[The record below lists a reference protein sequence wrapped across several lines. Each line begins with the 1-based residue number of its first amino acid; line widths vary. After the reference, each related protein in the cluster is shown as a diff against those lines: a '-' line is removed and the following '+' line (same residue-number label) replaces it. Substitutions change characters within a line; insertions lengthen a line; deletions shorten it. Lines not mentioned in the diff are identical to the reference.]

1 MKKINL
7 DEYDIDIQD
16 ESFGVN
22 EDDVI
27 KVKANSSPVAN
38 MFYEW
43 SHSII
48 VAIVIVVLLLTFVF
62 RLVNIEGT
70 SMVDTLHN
78 QDKVIITNFMY
89 KPEVGDIV
97 VFPADEKVN
106 TPIIKRVIALEG
118 QQVYIDY
125 TTQEVYVDGIL
136 LKEDYISSPTVM
148 GTGEKELSVTVGEGQ
163 VFVLGD
169 NRFISL
175 DSRSFGCKDVD
186 DIIGKAQF
194 IIFPFDRFGYI
205 Y

>member
-1 MKKINL
+1 MRKINL

-16 ESFGVN
+16 ENFGIDEDNIVEVN
-22 EDDVI
+22 TN
-27 KVKANSSPVAN
+27 KSTVAN
-38 MFYEW
+38 LFYEW
-43 SHSII
+43 IHSII

-62 RLVNIEGT
+62 RLVNIKGT

-89 KPEVGDIV
+89 EPKVGDIV

-125 TTQEVYVDGIL
+125 TAQEVYVDGIL
-136 LKEDYISSPTVM
+136 LKEDYVYSPMAAV
-148 GTGEKELSVTVGEGQ
+148 EKDLSVTVGEGQ

-169 NRFISL
+169 NRLKSL
-175 DSRSFGCKDVD
+175 DSRSFGCKNVD

-194 IIFPFDRFGYI
+194 IIYPFDRFGYI